1 MTVTDD
7 LIDIHPGR
15 QRTALAAAALL
26 TVPAFLVRY
35 GGLDASHAIE
45 ALVFGLAIVGA
56 AFAISW
62 AAETAQLDIS
72 AGLAIAILA
81 LIAVLPEYA
90 VDFVFTAQGGN
101 SFQQDPA
108 CPSALGLDRESPCDL
123 ALANMTGAN
132 RLLIGLG
139 WSMVVFIAWY
149 RLRRTRAL
157 PAGGRWP
164 GIQLSRD
171 HSIELG
177 FLWVAT
183 LYSLTLPLKSSITL
197 IDTVVLVALFAGYT
211 WRVSRAPA
219 EEPHLVGPARYLGTF
234 PVVSRRLSVIG
245 LFLASGVVIL
255 LFAEPF
261 AHSLQEAGEQLG
273 INEFLLVQWLAPLAS
288 ESPEL
293 LVAGLFAW
301 RLNTNAGLGTL
312 VSSKVNQWTLLVGTL
327 PIVFAISSASTHGL
341 PISAVQREELFLTAA
356 QSFFAVAILSN
367 LSLSLRE
374 AGYLFGLFWAQFI
387 VGALVPESLHA
398 AERIG
403 VGVLYLVLGV
413 AYILRDRRRVPQL
426 VRDAFMSSY
435 AVLGE
440 ERLQDALEEA
450 EEEHPSPPHDPP
462 PDSPAEP

>member
-1 MTVTDD
+1 VTVHED

-15 QRTALAAAALL
+15 QRAALAAAALA
-26 TVPAFLVRY
+26 TVPAFLLRFA
-35 GGLDASHAIE
+35 GLDTSS
-45 ALVFGLAIVGA
+45 ALAALLFGFAIVGA

-90 VDFVFTAQGGN
+90 VDFVFTSQGGN
-101 SFQQDPA
+101 SFQLDPT
-108 CPSALGLDRESPCDL
+108 CPPAPGTGRESPCDL

-132 RLLIGLG
+132 RLLIGIG

-149 RLRRTRAL
+149 RLRRTRTL
-157 PAGGRWP
+157 PSGGWE
-164 GIQLSRD
+164 GIELTRE

-183 LYSLTLPLKSSITL
+183 LYSLTLPLKGSITL
-197 IDTVVLVALFAGYT
+197 IDTIVLVALFIGYT

-219 EEPHLVGPARYLGTF
+219 EEPHLVGPARYLGSF
-234 PVVSRRLSVIG
+234 PVASRRTSVIG
-245 LFLASGVVIL
+245 LFLASGVVIW
-255 LFAEPF
+255 LFAHPF
-261 AHSLQEAGEQLG
+261 AESLVATGEQLH
-273 INEFLLVQWLAPLAS
+273 ISEFLLVQWLAPLAS

-301 RLNTNAGLGTL
+301 RLNTNSGLGTL

-327 PIVFAISSASTHGL
+327 PIVFAISSASSHGL

-356 QSFFAVAILSN
+356 QSFFAVAIMSN

-387 VGALVPESLHA
+387 IGALVPESMHA

-403 VGVLYLVLGV
+403 VGVLYLLLGV
-413 AYILRDRRRVPQL
+413 AFILRDRRSVPQL
-426 VRDAFMSSY
+426 IRDAFTSSY
-435 AVLGE
+435 AELGE
-440 ERLQDALEEA
+440 ERLQDALAEA
-450 EEEHPSPPHDPP
+450 EEEHPSSP
-462 PDSPAEP
+462 PDGDNPPAQPPR

>member
-1 MTVTDD
+1 MTVHED

-15 QRTALAAAALL
+15 QRAALAAAALAW
-26 TVPAFLVRY
+26 VPAFLLRF
-35 GGLDASHAIE
+35 GGLEASHALE
-45 ALVFGLAIVGA
+45 ALLFGLAIIGA

-101 SFQQDPA
+101 AYQLDPS
-108 CPSALGLDRESPCDL
+108 CPSPLGPGRESPCDL

-149 RLRRTRAL
+149 RLRKAGQL
-157 PAGGRWP
+157 PPGRWE
-164 GIQLSRD
+164 GIDLTRD

-183 LYSLTLPLKSSITL
+183 LYSLTLPLKASITL
-197 IDTVVLVALFAGYT
+197 IDSVILVTLFAAYT

-219 EEPHLVGPARYLGTF
+219 EEPHLVGPARYLGSF
-234 PVVSRRLSVIG
+234 PVVTRRAWVIG

-261 AHSLQEAGEQLG
+261 AHSLQEAGKQLG
-273 INEFLLVQWLAPLAS
+273 ISEFLLVQWLAPLAS

-301 RLNTNAGLGTL
+301 RLNTNAALGTL

-327 PIVFAISSASTHGL
+327 PIVFAISSASLHGL
-341 PISAVQREELFLTAA
+341 PISSVQREELFLTAA

-387 VGALVPESLHA
+387 VGALVPESMHA

-403 VGVLYLVLGV
+403 VGILYLLLG
-413 AYILRDRRRVPQL
+413 AAFILRDRRRVPRL
-426 VRDAFMSSY
+426 FRDAFVASY
-435 AVLGE
+435 AELGE
-440 ERLQDALEEA
+440 ERLQDALEAA
-450 EEEHPSPPHDPP
+450 EEEQPSLPHETPPSAPP
-462 PDSPAEP
+462 R